1 MFYSTLNGGD
11 TKPLSVLV
19 SKVNACKDEE
29 RPRGKQVGFI
39 GTVTTS
45 EEHTITLLFLRIL
58 YLMLSSFPPEFT
70 PQTLLEISSSI

>member
-19 SKVNACKDEE
+19 SKVNASKDAE
-29 RPRGKQVGFI
+29 RPRRRQVVFI

-45 EEHTITLLFLRIL
+45 EKCTSGHLTVTKDS
-58 YLMLSSFPPEFT
+58 LS
-70 PQTLLEISSSI
+70 QKN

>member
-19 SKVNACKDEE
+19 SKVNACKDAE

-45 EEHTITLLFLRIL
+45 EEHTIGHFIVSKDSLL
-58 YLMLSSFPPEFT
+58 PKN
-70 PQTLLEISSSI
+70 